1 MNKNIRD
8 LKKKNLMYSEGYI
21 AVKSPVCVKTKSKI
35 AHNFFVTKATDLN
48 FIFEKPLKIGYRIR
62 NMCHTL
68 IFVLKLFTLFL
79 AFFLPSLAPK

>member
-1 MNKNIRD
+1 MH
-8 LKKKNLMYSEGYI
+8 SVGYI

-48 FIFEKPLKIGYRIR
+48 FIFEKPLKIGYR

-68 IFVLKLFTLFL
+68 IFVLNYLLFFWH
-79 AFFLPSLAPK
+79 FFYPP